1 MLNLV
6 FYTNNNNTQI
16 DLNIYISMN
25 TIVMKFGGTSV
36 AGTEKIRNIADIVI
50 KEVKNN
56 KIIVV
61 LSAMA
66 GETNKLQSFLDDF
79 ASQYSLESDL
89 VLTSGEQVTIGL
101 LSAQLKNK
109 GIKSIPLLG
118 WQIPIITD
126 DNHEKA
132 KILHIDNK
140 RIEKFFEKNDVIV
153 LAGFQGISLDGE
165 ITSLGRGGSDTTA
178 VAIAS
183 SVGAERCD
191 IYTDVDGVYTTDPNI
206 DQNAK
211 KIPKMSYEEML
222 EMASTGSKVL
232 HTRSVEL
239 AMKNNLT
246 LQVLSSLTKETGTFI
261 VDEKELIE
269 KEIVSGVSYSKNEAK
284 VTISGILDKPGISA
298 KIFSLMTENNIN
310 VDMIVQNISQD
321 RISANITF
329 TINLKDFD
337 LTKSVI
343 EKNHNSL
350 KYKSLSL
357 DKNVAKIS
365 VIGMGMMSQAGV
377 AEKMFK
383 TLAKNEINILAISTS
398 EIKISVLIEEKH
410 TNIAV
415 KSLHEAYN
423 L

>member
-1 MLNLV
+1 
-6 FYTNNNNTQI
+6 
-16 DLNIYISMN
+16 MN

-36 AGTEKIRNIADIVI
+36 ADTDKIKNIVKIVS
-50 KEVKNN
+50 KEVKKN

-66 GETNKLQSFLDDF
+66 GETDKLQKYLDDF
-79 ASQYSLESDL
+79 KSQNSIESDL
-89 VLTSGEQVTIGL
+89 VLTSGEQVSIGL
-101 LSAQLKNK
+101 LSIALKK
-109 GIKSIPLLG
+109 EGINSIPLLG

-132 KILHIDNK
+132 KILKIDKN
-140 RIEKFFEKNDVIV
+140 RINNFFENNDVIV
-153 LAGFQGISLDGE
+153 LAGFQGISVNGN

-183 SVGAERCD
+183 AVEAERCD
-191 IYTDVDGVYTTDPNI
+191 IYTDVEGVYTTDPNI
-206 DQNAK
+206 EKSAK
-211 KIPKMSYEEML
+211 KISKLSYEEML
-222 EMASTGSKVL
+222 EMSSTGAKVL

-246 LQVLSSLTKETGTFI
+246 LQVLSSLTKKSGTFI
-261 VDEKELIE
+261 VDEKKLIE

-298 KIFSLMTENNIN
+298 KIFSLMSENNIN

-321 RISANITF
+321 GILANITF
-329 TINLKDFD
+329 TINQKDYD
-337 LTKSVI
+337 LTKSVL
-343 EKNHNSL
+343 ENNNNEL
-350 KYKSLSL
+350 DYKSLSL

-365 VIGMGMMSQAGV
+365 VIGMGMMSQSGV

-383 TLAKNEINILAISTS
+383 TLAKNTINILAISTS
-398 EIKISVLIEEKH
+398 EIKISVLIDEKY

-415 KSLHEAYN
+415 KSLHEVYN

>member
-1 MLNLV
+1 MK
-6 FYTNNNNTQI
+6 
-16 DLNIYISMN
+16 

-36 AGTEKIRNIADIVI
+36 AGIQKLKNIVNIVSA
-50 KEVKNN
+50 EVKNH
-56 KIIVV
+56 KVIVV

-66 GETNKLQSFLDDF
+66 GETNKLQSYLDELGEQN
-79 ASQYSLESDL
+79 SIESDL

-101 LSAQLKNK
+101 LSSLLKAQD
-109 GIKSIPLLG
+109 IKSIPLLG

-126 DNHEKA
+126 NNHEKA
-132 KILHIDNK
+132 KILKIDKK
-140 RIEKFFEKNDVIV
+140 RIESYFENYDVIV
-153 LAGFQGISLDGE
+153 LAGFQGINTDGN

-183 SVGAERCD
+183 AIKAERCD
-191 IYTDVDGVYTTDPNI
+191 IYTDVEGVYSTDPNI
-206 DQNAK
+206 EKKAK
-211 KIPKMSYEEML
+211 KISKMSYEEML
-222 EMASTGSKVL
+222 EMASTGAKVL

-246 LQVLSSLTKETGTFI
+246 LQVLSSLTKKTGTFI

-269 KEIVSGVSYSKNEAK
+269 KEIVSGVSYSDKEAK

-298 KIFSLMTENNIN
+298 QIFSLMTENNIN

-321 RISANITF
+321 GISANITF
-329 TINLKDFD
+329 TINQKDYH
-337 LTKSVI
+337 LTKSVL
-343 EKNHNSL
+343 EKSNNIL
-350 KYKSLSL
+350 NYKSLIL

-365 VIGMGMMSQAGV
+365 VIGMGMMSQSGV

-383 TLAKNEINILAISTS
+383 TLAKNAINILAISTS
-398 EIKISVLIEEKH
+398 EIKISVLIDVKH

-415 KSLHEAYN
+415 KSLHEVYN

>member
-1 MLNLV
+1 MK
-6 FYTNNNNTQI
+6 
-16 DLNIYISMN
+16 

-36 AGTEKIRNIADIVI
+36 AGIQKLKNIVNIVSA
-50 KEVKNN
+50 EVKNH
-56 KIIVV
+56 KVIVV

-66 GETNKLQSFLDDF
+66 GETNKLQSYLDELGEQN
-79 ASQYSLESDL
+79 SIESDL

-101 LSAQLKNK
+101 LSSHLKAQ

-126 DNHEKA
+126 NNHEKA
-132 KILHIDNK
+132 KILKIDKK
-140 RIEKFFEKNDVIV
+140 RIESYFENYDVIV
-153 LAGFQGISLDGE
+153 LAGFQGINIEGN

-183 SVGAERCD
+183 AIKAERCD
-191 IYTDVDGVYTTDPNI
+191 IYTDVEGVYSTDPNI
-206 DQNAK
+206 EKKAK
-211 KIPKMSYEEML
+211 KISKMSYEEML
-222 EMASTGSKVL
+222 EMASTGAKVL

-246 LQVLSSLTKETGTFI
+246 LQVLSSLTKKTGTFI

-269 KEIVSGVSYSKNEAK
+269 KEIVSGVSYSDKEAK

-298 KIFSLMTENNIN
+298 QIFSLMTENNIN

-321 RISANITF
+321 GISANITF
-329 TINLKDFD
+329 TINQKDYH
-337 LTKSVI
+337 LTKSVL
-343 EKNHNSL
+343 EKSNNIL
-350 KYKSLSL
+350 NYKSLIL

-365 VIGMGMMSQAGV
+365 VIGMGMMSQSGV

-383 TLAKNEINILAISTS
+383 TLAKNAINILAISTS
-398 EIKISVLIEEKH
+398 EIKISVLIDVKH

-415 KSLHEAYN
+415 KSLHEVYN

>member
-1 MLNLV
+1 M
-6 FYTNNNNTQI
+6 
-16 DLNIYISMN
+16 NI
-25 TIVMKFGGTSV
+25 IVMKFGGTSV
-36 AGTEKIRNIADIVI
+36 ASLKKLENIVSIITKKI
-50 KEVKNN
+50 KNN

-66 GETNKLQSFLDDF
+66 GETNKLQNYLNELGVQNSI
-79 ASQYSLESDL
+79 ESDL

-101 LSAQLKNK
+101 LSAALNKND
-109 GIKSIPLLG
+109 IKSIPLLG
-118 WQIPIITD
+118 WQVPIITD
-126 DNHEKA
+126 DSHENA
-132 KILHIDNK
+132 KILKIDNH
-140 RIEKFFEKNDVIV
+140 RIEKYFNDHDVIV
-153 LAGFQGISLDGE
+153 LAGFQGISINGN

-183 SVGAERCD
+183 AVNAERCD
-191 IYTDVDGVYTTDPNI
+191 IFTDVEGVYTTDPNI
-206 DQNAK
+206 YINAK
-211 KIPKMSYEEML
+211 KINKMSYEEML
-222 EMASTGSKVL
+222 EMASTGAKVL

-246 LQVLSSLTKETGTFI
+246 LQVLSSLTKQSGTFV

-321 RISANITF
+321 GISANITF
-329 TINLKDFD
+329 TINQKDLD
-337 LTKSVI
+337 LTKSVL
-343 EKNHNSL
+343 EKGSL
-350 KYKSLSL
+350 DYKSLSL
-357 DKNVAKIS
+357 DNNVAKIS
-365 VIGMGMMSQAGV
+365 VVGMGMMSQSGV

-383 TLAKNEINILAISTS
+383 TLAKNSINILAISTS
-398 EIKISVLIEEKH
+398 EIKISVLIDQKH

-415 KSLHEAYN
+415 KSLHDVYK

>member
-1 MLNLV
+1 
-6 FYTNNNNTQI
+6 
-16 DLNIYISMN
+16 MN

-36 AGTEKIRNIADIVI
+36 AGTEKLRNIADIVI
-50 KEVKNN
+50 KQVKNN

-79 ASQYSLESDL
+79 ESQYSLESDL

-101 LSAQLKNK
+101 LSAELKNR
-109 GIKSIPLLG
+109 GVKSIPLLG

-126 DNHEKA
+126 NNHEKA
-132 KILHIDNK
+132 KILNIDNK
-140 RIEKFFEKNDVIV
+140 RIQKFFEKNDVIV

-183 SVGAERCD
+183 SVDAKRCD

-211 KIPKMSYEEML
+211 KISKMSYEEML

-298 KIFSLMTENNIN
+298 KIFSLMSENNIN

-321 RISANITF
+321 GISANITF
-329 TINLKDFD
+329 TISQKDFD
-337 LTKSVI
+337 ITKSAI
-343 EKNHNSL
+343 EKNHNIL

>member
-1 MLNLV
+1 
-6 FYTNNNNTQI
+6 
-16 DLNIYISMN
+16 MN

-101 LSAQLKNK
+101 LSAELKNK

-126 DNHEKA
+126 DSHEKA

-183 SVGAERCD
+183 SVDAKRCD
-191 IYTDVDGVYTTDPNI
+191 IYTDVDGVYTADPNI

-211 KIPKMSYEEML
+211 KISKMSYEEML

-321 RISANITF
+321 GISANITF
-329 TINLKDFD
+329 TINQKDFD

-343 EKNHNSL
+343 EKNHDSL

>member
-1 MLNLV
+1 
-6 FYTNNNNTQI
+6 
-16 DLNIYISMN
+16 
-25 TIVMKFGGTSV
+25 MKFGGTSV
-36 AGTEKIRNIADIVI
+36 ASIEKLKNIVNIVSQEIKRNKV
-50 KEVKNN
+50 
-56 KIIVV
+56 IVV

-66 GETNKLQSFLDDF
+66 GETNKLQSYLDEF
-79 ASQYSLESDL
+79 GSKNSIESDL

-101 LSAQLKNK
+101 LSAALKND
-109 GIKSIPLLG
+109 GIKSIPILG

-132 KILHIDNK
+132 KILQIDNK
-140 RIEKFFEKNDVIV
+140 RIHKYLEKNDVIV
-153 LAGFQGISLDGE
+153 LAGFQGINLHGN
-165 ITSLGRGGSDTTA
+165 ITSFGRGGSDTTA

-183 SVGAERCD
+183 AIDAERCD
-191 IYTDVDGVYTTDPNI
+191 IFTDVNGVYTTDPNI
-206 DQNAK
+206 DEKAK
-211 KIPKMSYEEML
+211 KISKLSYEEML
-222 EMASTGSKVL
+222 EMSSTGAKVL

-246 LQVLSSLTKETGTFI
+246 LQVLSSLTRETGTFI

-269 KEIVSGVSYSKNEAK
+269 KEIVSGVSYSKTEAK

-321 RISANITF
+321 GIFANITF
-329 TINLKDFD
+329 TINQKDYD
-337 LTKSVI
+337 LTKSVL
-343 EKNHNSL
+343 ENSNNVL
-350 KYKSLSL
+350 DYKSLSL

-365 VIGMGMMSQAGV
+365 VIGMGMMSQSGV

-383 TLAKNEINILAISTS
+383 TLAKKGINILAISTS
-398 EIKISVLIEEKH
+398 EIKISVLIDEKH

-415 KSLHEAYN
+415 KSLHDVYN